1 MDKKF
6 LWGSATA
13 AYQCEGAWKEGGK
26 GMSNWDTFCHSEKN
40 NVNPV
45 TGDVANDHYHRYEED
60 IRMLAEGNQIF
71 NSLDKNYSKWSRQSK
86 QRGNR
91 FLQQSN

>member
-45 TGDVANDHYHRYEED
+45 TGFQD
-60 IRMLAEGNQIF
+60 ILVSM
-71 NSLDKNYSKWSRQSK
+71 
-86 QRGNR
+86 
-91 FLQQSN
+91 

>member
-26 GMSNWDTFCHSEKN
+26 GMSNWDTFCHSEK
-40 NVNPV
+40 
-45 TGDVANDHYHRYEED
+45 T
-60 IRMLAEGNQIF
+60 MLILLPAMWQMTIITDTKRTLEC
-71 NSLDKNYSKWSRQSK
+71 
-86 QRGNR
+86 
-91 FLQQSN
+91 